1 VDGFGHTALAG
12 TGRYLESLIKAKLGC
27 KVRSIEFSV
36 LQRSAGHYASET
48 DINEAVT
55 IGEEAVK
62 AAIRGETAVMLAVKR
77 VSNDP
82 YLVKFESVAIEDCA
96 GLEKCVPQEWITD
109 GCDVSPEMVDY
120 LSPLVEGRAP
130 AFEEDGVPS
139 YMFINRD
146 IVKKP

>member
-1 VDGFGHTALAG
+1 
-12 TGRYLESLIKAKLGC
+12 LIKSKLGC

-36 LQRSAGHYASET
+36 LQRSAGHYASAT
-48 DINEAVT
+48 DISEALT

-62 AAIRGETAVMLAVKR
+62 AALRGETAVMLAVRR

-96 GLEKCVPQEWITD
+96 GLEKCVPPEWIID
-109 GCDVSPEMVDY
+109 GCDVGPEMIEY
-120 LSPLVEGRAP
+120 LRPLVGGRANV
-130 AFEEDGVPS
+130 FEKDGVPA

-146 IVKKP
+146 IVTK